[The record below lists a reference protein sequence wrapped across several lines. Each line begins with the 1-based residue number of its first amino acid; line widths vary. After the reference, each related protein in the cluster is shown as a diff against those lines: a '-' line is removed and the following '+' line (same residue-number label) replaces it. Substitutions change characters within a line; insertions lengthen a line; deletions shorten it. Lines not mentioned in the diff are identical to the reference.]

1 MKNHIVVCGYGR
13 IGRRVVADLKHN
25 GETSVVIEKDPVKI
39 EALKAQFAP
48 CVEGDAID
56 ASVLSQAK
64 IEAASSIVVALPD
77 HAACMLVMLLAR
89 KANPGLRI
97 ITRCDADIDHQALR
111 AAGADQVVSPLEMV
125 AERMALS
132 AIDPNALGYV
142 RIEGQAGQWLR
153 VDQMALPEGCVLTNH
168 SVSDNPVFAELDLLL
183 VGLRKASGQMHF
195 KPRSSERFEAGDTLI
210 VVGSSVNLGA
220 LKQMLKQGA
229 PAPNARAGARTASK
243 SRD

>member
-13 IGRRVVADLKHN
+13 IGRRVVADLRHN
-25 GETSVVIEKDPVKI
+25 GETSVVIEKDPAKI
-39 EALKAQFAP
+39 EALKSQFAP

-56 ASVLSQAK
+56 LGVLRQAG
-64 IEAASSIVVALPD
+64 IDAADSLVVALPD
-77 HAACMLVMLLAR
+77 HAACMLVTLLAR

-97 ITRCDADIDHQALR
+97 IARCDADVDHQALR

-132 AIDPNALGYV
+132 AVDSNALGYV
-142 RIEGQAGQWLR
+142 RIEGQSTQWLR
-153 VDQMALPEGCVLTNH
+153 VDQMAITEGCVLTSH

-183 VGLRKASGQMHF
+183 VGLRKASGEMLF

-229 PAPNARAGARTASK
+229 SAPKTRATTRAKA
-243 SRD
+243 